1 MLRLTTLAAAA
12 VLGVAP
18 IGGALAQS
26 AVTMQPGQRLQLGPM
41 MGERTVRE
49 VMVGPEGTVTLIFDM
64 PQGSPQSK
72 RALRVENVNG
82 MLEVVYDTAA
92 PTMPTAT
99 GGVPT
104 LVQRGS
110 GMYSVEYGGR

>member
-1 MLRLTTLAAAA
+1 MLRFTTLAAAA
-12 VLGVAP
+12 LIGLAPVA
-18 IGGALAQS
+18 ASAQS
-26 AVTMQPGQRLQLGPM
+26 ATTMQPGQRLQLGPM
-41 MGERTVRE
+41 MGDRTIRE
-49 VMVGPEGTVTLIFDM
+49 VMVGPEGSVTLVFDSKD
-64 PQGSPQSK
+64 GGTQSK

-92 PTMPTAT
+92 PTMPTAS

-110 GMYSVEYGGR
+110 GMYSVEYGAR